1 MPFPVWSLAATIATM
16 TLLGACTLPQ
26 DVAEVNQVLKGSDA
40 PEATFAV
47 QLVTRATLPLLG
59 TWPNSHPTPNLGWIT
74 HANTARDPLIEAG
87 DKIDLTIWD
96 NDETSLLSLPSQ
108 KVIQLPGLLVSTK
121 GTVFLPYA
129 DEVYIAKMTPDQAR
143 QAIQDK
149 LLSIIPSAQ
158 VQLAFTS
165 GRNNSVELV
174 SGVPNPGRYPLI
186 DRDTTLT
193 SLLALGGGIPAGV
206 PNPQIN
212 LSRDG
217 KLYRISSNTL
227 LSHPNLDTTL
237 RGGDKI
243 FVQPDTRYFLSL
255 GAAGKEALI
264 NFPRDHITALD
275 AMSLVG
281 GVNQATANP
290 KGILILRDYPQS
302 AVRSD
307 GKGPARDRMIFALDL
322 TNADGLFSAGE
333 FAIQD
338 RDLVLVTQSP
348 LINARTIFGLITSA
362 LGLTRTANIV
372 STQLSN

>member
-1 MPFPVWSLAATIATM
+1 MPFPVWRLAATIATI

-26 DVAEVNQVLKGSDA
+26 DVAEVNQVLKGADA

-47 QLVTRATLPLLG
+47 QYVTRDTLPLLR

-74 HANTARDPLIEAG
+74 HADTARDPLIEAG

-193 SLLALGGGIPAGV
+193 SGLCVTSTRSRSWMLNSPALNKP
-206 PNPQIN
+206 
-212 LSRDG
+212 S
-217 KLYRISSNTL
+217 
-227 LSHPNLDTTL
+227 
-237 RGGDKI
+237 
-243 FVQPDTRYFLSL
+243 
-255 GAAGKEALI
+255 AL
-264 NFPRDHITALD
+264 
-275 AMSLVG
+275 
-281 GVNQATANP
+281 
-290 KGILILRDYPQS
+290 
-302 AVRSD
+302 VRSSA
-307 GKGPARDRMIFALDL
+307 KIIRSRLGPLP
-322 TNADGLFSAGE
+322 S
-333 FAIQD
+333 
-338 RDLVLVTQSP
+338 
-348 LINARTIFGLITSA
+348 ARTADSG
-362 LGLTRTANIV
+362 
-372 STQLSN
+372 